1 MEWLQTL
8 FLNYSD
14 TFYYLGTWA
23 VVIFS
28 GTLLLV
34 HFASRSSKMYLTTN
48 APFLDDVCL
57 PMIAAKPNAPVTY
70 VACEK
75 CGHHALKKDGE
86 VECLSS
92 VCRLNKK

>member
-1 MEWLQTL
+1 MEWLQV
-8 FLNYSD
+8 FFINYSD

-23 VVIFS
+23 VVIFA

-34 HFASRSSKMYLTTN
+34 HFASRSSKMYLTTS
-48 APFLDDVCL
+48 APLLDDVCL
-57 PMIAAKPNAPVTY
+57 PMIATKPNAPVTY

-75 CGHHALKKDGE
+75 CGHHALKKGRE
-86 VECLSS
+86 IECLSS